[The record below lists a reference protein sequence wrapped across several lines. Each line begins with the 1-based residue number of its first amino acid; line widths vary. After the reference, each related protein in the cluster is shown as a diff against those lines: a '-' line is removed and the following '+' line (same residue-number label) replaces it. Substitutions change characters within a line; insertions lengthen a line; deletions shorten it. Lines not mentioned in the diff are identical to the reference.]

1 MFTLS
6 IILYSTFSCISFT
19 FHGVTLTEV
28 LTLADT
34 IGSYGISEPR
44 TDNGQVDRVFV
55 VSLNVEI

>member
-34 IGSYGISEPR
+34 IGSYGISEP
-44 TDNGQVDRVFV
+44 GPIMVK
-55 VSLNVEI
+55 SIAYL